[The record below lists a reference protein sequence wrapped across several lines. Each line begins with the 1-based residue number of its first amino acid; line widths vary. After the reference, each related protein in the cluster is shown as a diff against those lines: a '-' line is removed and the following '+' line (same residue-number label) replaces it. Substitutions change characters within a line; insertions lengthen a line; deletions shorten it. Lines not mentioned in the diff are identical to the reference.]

1 MIAQTRIFPSFLLV
15 AAALTFFGCQPKA
28 ETADTTSTTTN
39 SAASSAAGLKIV
51 YVRLDSL
58 QTGYT
63 ALAAELA
70 RLEDNVEKAQNNIQ
84 GQLAALQREAQQMQ
98 NKIQQGL
105 MTPNSI
111 QAEQQRFARKEQE
124 IQQQRDLALNSIQED
139 QMRLQQQFGDRVKN
153 ILETIRAEN
162 GYDFILNEGGGSGLL
177 LGNDAYDITN
187 MVLDRLNAE
196 EASPMQADTVQ

>member
-1 MIAQTRIFPSFLLV
+1 MITQTRILRTFLLV

-28 ETADTTSTTTN
+28 ETTATTTGSSTTTG
-39 SAASSAAGLKIV
+39 AQAGLKIV

-63 ALAAELA
+63 ALAAELT
-70 RLEDNVEKAQNNIQ
+70 RLEENVEKAQNNIQ

-124 IQQQRDLALNSIQED
+124 IQQQRDIALNSIQMD
-139 QMRLQQQFGDRVKN
+139 QMQLQQQFGDRVKE

-187 MVLDRLNAE
+187 MVLDRLNADD
-196 EASPMQADTVQ
+196 SPVMVKDTVQ